1 MILKTAARNPCVLQA
16 YIAPELWKVQYA
28 QQFHCSFRCLDK
40 LGWATP
46 PPPSTRQAE
55 SASTGFAACNGPTWE
70 RPPADPRPLLSPGSI
85 PEVFRKDASR
95 ALVQLLLGSPH
106 QKQLCYGHHSTFGLH
121 SGPTHWFFKH
131 VARDVHQPGTPL
143 SPGGIPEVFRNCLLG
158 EIVKLLLASLRKH
171 QLW

>member
-1 MILKTAARNPCVLQA
+1 MFYKHILHQNCEKCNMHSNFIAHFAAWTSLAGQ
-16 YIAPELWKVQYA
+16 
-28 QQFHCSFRCLDK
+28 
-40 LGWATP
+40 P

-55 SASTGFAACNGPTWE
+55 SASTGFAACNGPTWK

-85 PEVFRKDASR
+85 PEVFRNDASR

-131 VARDVHQPGTPL
+131 LARDVHQPGTPL

-158 EIVKLLLASLRKH
+158 EIVKLLLEA
-171 QLW
+171 